1 MAPSQTIRW
10 IENDTPSK
18 ANVEI
23 EGTEPYI
30 VGGHTASGY
39 WVDTKRATTIEGLYA
54 AGDVAGGAPQKY
66 VTGALAEGE
75 IAAKSAVEY
84 IADISSVNLLEKISE
99 GEIAEHVAEIEKF
112 LNNKNGADT
121 AESLEE
127 AMQAAMDAYA
137 GGIKTGYRYSEN
149 QLAIALKE
157 IENIE
162 ARVGALHADDLQEVM
177 YIYELKERLTVC
189 KSVIAHLAA
198 RHETR
203 WHSFAENTDYPEK
216 DNERFRKYVNSR
228 LENGQI
234 KIILR
239 ELTAEGQ
246 RNYEHQH

>member
-1 MAPSQTIRW
+1 M
-10 IENDTPSK
+10 
-18 ANVEI
+18 
-23 EGTEPYI
+23 
-30 VGGHTASGY
+30 
-39 WVDTKRATTIEGLYA
+39 
-54 AGDVAGGAPQKY
+54 
-66 VTGALAEGE
+66 TGALAEGE
-75 IAAKSAVEY
+75 IAAKSAVEF
-84 IADISSVNLLEKISE
+84 IQNKVAADTTIKEEEVT
-99 GEIAEHVAEIEKF
+99 EHVAEIEKF
-112 LNNKNGADT
+112 LNNKSGKDT

-127 AMQAAMDAYA
+127 TMQTAMDAFA

-149 QLAIALKE
+149 QLAVALEE
-157 IENIE
+157 IKKIE
-162 ARVGALHADDLQEVM
+162 ARTDSLRAADLQEVM

>member
-1 MAPSQTIRW
+1 MEYIESLSALRLIRQTHQPAQGPDVQFKVA
-10 IENDTPSK
+10 EH
-18 ANVEI
+18 AE
-23 EGTEPYI
+23 
-30 VGGHTASGY
+30 
-39 WVDTKRATTIEGLYA
+39 ATI
-54 AGDVAGGAPQKY
+54 K
-66 VTGALAEGE
+66 EGE
-75 IAAKSAVEY
+75 IENH
-84 IADISSVNLLEKISE
+84 I
-99 GEIAEHVAEIEKF
+99 AEIEKF

-127 AMQAAMDAYA
+127 AMQAAMDTYA
-137 GGIKTGYRYSEN
+137 GGIKTGYRYSKN
-149 QLAIALKE
+149 QLAIALRE

-162 ARVGALHADDLQEVM
+162 SRVSGLHADDLQEVM

-216 DNERFRKYVNSR
+216 DDAGFRKYVNSR
-228 LENGQI
+228 LENGEI